1 MGLYASL
8 PEPCVHEAESQS
20 VTEHC
25 SVKQGRALA
34 KKLLGSRPGAGP
46 PIPLRPGRNPHAGEK
61 IRSPGMTP
69 SLPVRASESESRP
82 GRLNREPDSDCRQ
95 PLPRRRPSQAG
106 LRLGC
111 PLRDAVRGRPVCNQR
126 RCHATASSE
135 LRPTTARRS
144 RDPETRGGSGRGTA
158 AYHLVPPPPLH
169 ALSAGRAG
177 RGGGVRGSRS
187 GRGPRR

>member
-46 PIPLRPGRNPHAGEK
+46 PIPLRPGRLARK
-61 IRSPGMTP
+61 TRSPGMTP
-69 SLPVRASESESRP
+69 SLPVRASKSESRP
-82 GRLNREPDSDCRQ
+82 GRLKREPDSDCRQ
-95 PLPRRRPSQAG
+95 PRPRRRPSQAG

-126 RCHATASSE
+126 RCQATAASG

-158 AYHLVPPPPLH
+158 AYYLVPSPPLP
-169 ALSAGRAG
+169 ALSAWRAG